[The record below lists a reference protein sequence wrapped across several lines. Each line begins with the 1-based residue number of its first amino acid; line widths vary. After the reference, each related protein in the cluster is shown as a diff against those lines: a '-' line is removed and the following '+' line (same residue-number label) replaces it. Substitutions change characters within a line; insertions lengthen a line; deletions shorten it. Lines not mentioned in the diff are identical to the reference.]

1 MRCSWRAL
9 QLMRGVVS
17 NLAIV
22 RQRSR
27 VYNILY
33 TPRKVAMA
41 APRLATDIQP
51 LAEFCAKLAT
61 VLRRVQRTR
70 RPVVLTQHG
79 RSAAVL
85 VDVRE
90 YDALL
95 ERLALLQDVQ
105 TAEKQLARG
114 GAVSPAKARH
124 AVLARLR

>member
-1 MRCSWRAL
+1 MS
-9 QLMRGVVS
+9 
-17 NLAIV
+17 
-22 RQRSR
+22 
-27 VYNILY
+27 
-33 TPRKVAMA
+33 

-51 LAEFCAKLAT
+51 LAEFRAKLAT
-61 VLRRVQRTR
+61 VVRRVQRTR

-95 ERLALLQDVQ
+95 GRMELLQDVQ
-105 TAEKQLARG
+105 TAEKQLERGRGVAHSRARD
-114 GAVSPAKARH
+114 